1 MNALTEII
9 QEHAAYFI
17 KTLPSELQP
26 IPCELQVCVHSIP
39 TKTNLV
45 CGSALWTGKKLVAC
59 VAFENAFLLTQP
71 AQKKK
76 NYVYAVLRSTAKAG
90 GLTYTYL
97 LPPDDLLQV
106 TVLTPEDADDVLD
119 VDVSV
124 KDYARNA
131 MLMRR

>member
-1 MNALTEII
+1 
-9 QEHAAYFI
+9 
-17 KTLPSELQP
+17 
-26 IPCELQVCVHSIP
+26 
-39 TKTNLV
+39 
-45 CGSALWTGKKLVAC
+45 
-59 VAFENAFLLTQP
+59 
-71 AQKKK
+71 
-76 NYVYAVLRSTAKAG
+76 
-90 GLTYTYL
+90 LTYTYL

>member
-1 MNALTEII
+1 
-9 QEHAAYFI
+9 
-17 KTLPSELQP
+17 
-26 IPCELQVCVHSIP
+26 
-39 TKTNLV
+39 
-45 CGSALWTGKKLVAC
+45 

-71 AQKKK
+71 TQKKK
-76 NYVYAVLRSTAKAG
+76 QYVYAVLRSTAKAG